1 MSKLQRKED
10 AMADKYLS
18 RWEPFRDMLS
28 LRSDMDRLFSSLF
41 GGLAEEREG
50 FWAPIV
56 DIEEDNESIIV
67 RAEIPGLKRE
77 DIKVSVQGNR
87 LTITG
92 ERKQESETKNKTFHR
107 VERSYG
113 KFSRMITLP
122 TDVDADKVKANYKD
136 GILNITL
143 PKPEAIKPKH
153 IDVEIK

>member
-1 MSKLQRKED
+1 
-10 AMADKYLS
+10 MADKYLS

-50 FWAPIV
+50 LWAPIV
-56 DIEEDNESIIV
+56 DIEEDNDNITV
-67 RAEIPGLKRE
+67 KAEIPGMKRE

-113 KFSRMITLP
+113 KFSRMIMLP
-122 TDVDADKVKANYKD
+122 TDVDPDKVKANYKD
-136 GILNITL
+136 GILNVTL